1 MNPGN
6 FFAELKR
13 RNVYR
18 VAIAYGVMAWLL
30 IQIAT
35 QVFPFFEIPN
45 WAVRLVV
52 LLLIIG
58 FPVALILAW
67 AFELTPEGLK
77 RTEEIDAK
85 RSITRQTGRKLD
97 FLIIAVL
104 LLVIAFLIFQRFS
117 HNPPP
122 VVSIATE
129 KSIAVLPFENRSE
142 EKTNMY
148 FADGI
153 QDEILARLGKIAALK
168 VISRTSTQHYKST
181 PENLPAIARQLGVAN
196 ILEGSVQKSGNDV
209 RVNVEL
215 IDAATQAH
223 LWAEMY
229 DRKLTDIF
237 KVESEIAAAIAEA
250 LQAKLTGAEK
260 KAIAKRPTANPEA
273 YELYLEGRYFWNK
286 RTGADLQTSLQY
298 FEQAI
303 AKDPNYA
310 LAYAG
315 LAESYVLLGLYAV
328 GPPEQSVPK
337 AKAAAKKA
345 LELDGTLAEAHTAL
359 GLTLA
364 LYDWDFAASA
374 KEFESALESNPNYAT
389 AHQWFGNST
398 LLITGDFDRAIAEGK
413 RAVQLDPLSLVIISD
428 LGGDYIMARRYGE
441 AIAEFKRVLTMDS
454 RFYNARWQLGEA
466 LQLNGQVPEAIAE
479 YEKTIN
485 EPENP
490 RMLALLSTAYA
501 SIGKRDEAL
510 KLLAQLD
517 QAATRRFVG
526 AYNYA
531 LVHVGLGEKDKAID
545 DLERTYRERSDP
557 HIVNIK
563 FDPMLDPLRGD
574 PRFEALVMKVFSAN
588 TNTANH
594 RPSP

>member
-1 MNPGN
+1 MDLKNLL
-6 FFAELKR
+6 AELKR
-13 RNVYR
+13 RNVYK
-18 VAIAYGVMAWLL
+18 VAIAYAIVAWLL

-35 QVFPFFEIPN
+35 QVFPFFEIPA
-45 WAVRLVV
+45 WVVRLVV
-52 LLLIIG
+52 LLLLIG
-58 FPVALILAW
+58 FPLALILAW
-67 AFELTPEGLK
+67 AFEITSEGIV
-77 RTEEIDAK
+77 RTEDVEPYK
-85 RSITRQTGRKLD
+85 SIAHETGRKLTVVIA
-97 FLIIAVL
+97 IIAVIATGL
-104 LLVIAFLIFQRFS
+104 LLFQLSRRERAPLPAIASLEF
-117 HNPPP
+117 
-122 VVSIATE
+122 TE

-142 EKTNMY
+142 EKTTAY

-153 QDEILARLGKIAALK
+153 QDEILTRLAKIGALK
-168 VISRTSTQHYKST
+168 VISRTSTQHYKSA
-181 PENLPAIARQLGVAN
+181 PENLPLIAKQLGVAN
-196 ILEGSVQKSGNDV
+196 ILEGAVQKSGENV
-209 RVNVEL
+209 RVNVQL
-215 IDAATQAH
+215 INAATDAH
-223 LWAEMY
+223 LWAEIY

-237 KVESEIAAAIAEA
+237 KVESEIAAAIAET

-260 KAIAKRPTANPEA
+260 KAIAKHPTANPEA
-273 YELYLEGRYFWNK
+273 YELYLKGRFFWNK

-337 AKAAAKKA
+337 ARAAAKKA

-374 KEFESALESNPNYAT
+374 KEFESAIESNPNYAT

-413 RAVQLDPLSLVIISD
+413 RAVQLDPLSLVIIAD
-428 LGGDYIMARRYGE
+428 LGGDYMMARRYDE
-441 AIAEFKRVLTMDS
+441 AIAEFKKVLAMDS
-454 RFYNARWQLGEA
+454 RFYNARWQMAEA
-466 LQLNGQVPEAIAE
+466 LQLNGQLQEAIKE

-485 EPENP
+485 EQENP

-501 SIGKRDEAL
+501 GVGKRDEAL

-517 QAATRRFVG
+517 EAATRRYVG

-531 LVHVGLGEKDKAID
+531 LAHMGLGEKEKAID
-545 DLERTYRERSDP
+545 DLERAYRERSDP
-557 HIVNIK
+557 HIVNLK

-574 PRFEALVMKVFSAN
+574 PRFEALVQKVFSQK
-588 TNTANH
+588 
-594 RPSP
+594 R

>member
-1 MNPGN
+1 MDLKNLL
-6 FFAELKR
+6 AELKR
-13 RNVYR
+13 RNVYK
-18 VAIAYGVMAWLL
+18 VAIAYAIVAWLL

-35 QVFPFFEIPN
+35 QVFPFFEIPA
-45 WAVRLVV
+45 WVVRLVV
-52 LLLIIG
+52 LLLLIG
-58 FPVALILAW
+58 FPLALILAW
-67 AFELTPEGLK
+67 AFEITSEGIV
-77 RTEEIDAK
+77 RTEDVAPYK
-85 RSITRQTGRKLD
+85 SIAHETGRKLTVVIA
-97 FLIIAVL
+97 IIAVIATGL
-104 LLVIAFLIFQRFS
+104 LLFQLSRRERAPLAAIASLEF
-117 HNPPP
+117 
-122 VVSIATE
+122 TE

-142 EKTNMY
+142 EKTTAY

-153 QDEILARLGKIAALK
+153 QDEILTRLAKIGALK
-168 VISRTSTQHYKST
+168 VISRTSTQHYKSA
-181 PENLPAIARQLGVAN
+181 PENLPLIAKQLGVAN
-196 ILEGSVQKSGNDV
+196 ILEGAVQKSGENV
-209 RVNVEL
+209 RVNVQL
-215 IDAATQAH
+215 INAATDAH
-223 LWAEMY
+223 LWAEIY

-237 KVESEIAAAIAEA
+237 KVESEIAAAIAET

-260 KAIAKRPTANPEA
+260 KAIAKHPTANPEA
-273 YELYLEGRYFWNK
+273 YELYLKGRFFWNK

-337 AKAAAKKA
+337 ARAAAKKA

-374 KEFESALESNPNYAT
+374 KEFESAIESNPNYAT

-413 RAVQLDPLSLVIISD
+413 RAVQLDPLSLVIIAD
-428 LGGDYIMARRYGE
+428 LGGDYMMARRYDE
-441 AIAEFKRVLTMDS
+441 AIAEFKKVLAMDS
-454 RFYNARWQLGEA
+454 RFYNARWQMAEA
-466 LQLNGQVPEAIAE
+466 LQLNGQLQEAIKE

-485 EPENP
+485 EQENH

-501 SIGKRDEAL
+501 GVGKRDEAL

-517 QAATRRFVG
+517 EAATRRYVG

-531 LVHVGLGEKDKAID
+531 LAHMGLGEKEKAID
-545 DLERTYRERSDP
+545 DLERAYRERSDP
-557 HIVNIK
+557 HIVNLK

-574 PRFEALVMKVFSAN
+574 PRFEALVQKVFSQK
-588 TNTANH
+588 
-594 RPSP
+594 R